1 MYIKALQLTIWLIEE
16 RHYIIL
22 GNDST
27 NVWMYT
33 AMAVTST
40 SILLC
45 WISIPK
51 PIATKSWYN
60 YETWYSLGI
69 AKYIE
74 ELLNI

>member
-40 SILLC
+40 SILC
-45 WISIPK
+45 WISMPNQLQQNHDITMK
-51 PIATKSWYN
+51 LDTASIW
-60 YETWYSLGI
+60 LGRSST
-69 AKYIE
+69 
-74 ELLNI
+74 